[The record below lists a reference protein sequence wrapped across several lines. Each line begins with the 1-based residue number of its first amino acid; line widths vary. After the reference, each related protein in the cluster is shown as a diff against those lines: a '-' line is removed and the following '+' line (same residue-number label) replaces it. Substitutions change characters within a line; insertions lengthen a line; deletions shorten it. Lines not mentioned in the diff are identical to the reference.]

1 MSHLR
6 SLGCLNEKNIKCS
19 LAIDFETKILKCSP
33 NEVTFTSRLETKN
46 APQLSERHFGEVPS
60 GIEPL

>member
-1 MSHLR
+1 M
-6 SLGCLNEKNIKCS
+6 NQI
-19 LAIDFETKILKCSP
+19 SP

-60 GIEPL
+60 GIKIQYKNE